1 VYDSYHKATTLTIY
15 NDASPLKKMIP
26 IIPWCTLEDPLPYIA
41 VSYHM
46 ATTFAIW
53 NNVSPLE
60 YIPNIV
66 RQQN

>member
-1 VYDSYHKATTLTIY
+1 MYDSYHKATALTIY
-15 NDASPLKKMIP
+15 NDASPLNKTIP
-26 IIPWCTLEDPLPYIA
+26 IIPWCTLEEPLPYIA
-41 VSYHM
+41 VSNHM
-46 ATTFAIW
+46 VTTFAIW